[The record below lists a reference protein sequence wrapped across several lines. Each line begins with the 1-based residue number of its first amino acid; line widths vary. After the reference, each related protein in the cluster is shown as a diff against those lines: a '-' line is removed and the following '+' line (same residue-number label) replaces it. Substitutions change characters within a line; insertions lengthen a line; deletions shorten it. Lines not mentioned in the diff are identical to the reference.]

1 FRHLR
6 AVYLMAKTSNPLVE
20 HNAIAV
26 PGLSLWQ
33 QVTTLPGRWP
43 STQFKSHQAE
53 LALLSRIP
61 FFRPTEPL
69 DAYLTPSES
78 ADVKRTRSSRWFG
91 ALWKTDSRSSLS
103 LTNAAA
109 STSQR
114 SLTTPAT
121 SALHAKDN
129 DNSQD
134 KSVLVGRVGSVNI
147 GQDHFIRTLVIDQE
161 TRFTQPLSTSDTAP
175 LVCTHGFGTGLGIFY
190 RNYEALAQTSGRRI
204 YSIDWLGMG
213 LSARPSKLPWLQRTW
228 RTEFGPEFDQDQLS
242 QTESFFVE
250 SLEQWRQTMG
260 ISKMVLLG
268 HSFGG
273 YMSALYAL
281 RYPQHVDKLILVS
294 PMGLLGAPS
303 GFFPWLENVNN
314 GTINAPPKGMFEN
327 RPTPLLWQPG
337 QHRSQWVQPTTIP
350 PPLAEMLEPDSNASD
365 DSGAQTV
372 PDAPPSPTA
381 ALSTSSRADDKPAVT
396 PLRDRQMVVRVFLQT
411 WKWQMSPQWLVRF
424 AGPMGPW
431 LVHKYT
437 ERYTFLDKEDQVRL
451 TDYLYHLSSR
461 PGSGEYA
468 LTVLTHPFV
477 FAKRPLVDRLHALN
491 VPTLFVYGEI
501 DWMDYRGA
509 ERVAK
514 SMQAPSRIIHIADA
528 GHNMMLENPKD
539 FNAALLEELE

>member
-1 FRHLR
+1 
-6 AVYLMAKTSNPLVE
+6 MAQPSSSSVE
-20 HNAIAV
+20 RNAIAT
-26 PGLSLWQ
+26 PSWSLWQ

-53 LALLSRIP
+53 LALLSRLP
-61 FFRPTEPL
+61 FFRPMEAL
-69 DAYLTPSES
+69 EAYLPSPES
-78 ADVKRTRSSRWFG
+78 TSVKRIRSSRWFG
-91 ALWKTDSRSSLS
+91 ALWRAESCSSLS
-103 LTNAAA
+103 SAKNTTA
-109 STSQR
+109 SASQR
-114 SLTTPAT
+114 SLAT
-121 SALHAKDN
+121 SAASALDAKHN
-129 DNSQD
+129 HSNQD
-134 KSVLVGRVGSVNI
+134 ENALVGRVGSVNI
-147 GQDHFIRTLVIDQE
+147 GQDHFIRTLVIDRE
-161 TRFTQPLSTSDTAP
+161 TRFMQPLSTSDAVP

-213 LSARPSKLPWLQRTW
+213 LSARPSKLPWLRRSW
-228 RTEFGPEFDQDQLS
+228 RAEFGPEFDQDQLS

-250 SLEQWRQTMG
+250 SLEHWRQTMG

-314 GTINAPPKGMFEN
+314 GIINAPPKGMFEK
-327 RPTPLLWQPG
+327 RSTPPIWQPG
-337 QHRSQWVQPTTIP
+337 QHRSQWVQPATIP
-350 PPLAEMLEPDSNASD
+350 PPLAEMLEPSPKSSD
-365 DSGAQTV
+365 HLSAEGV
-372 PDAPPSPTA
+372 PDAPPSPA
-381 ALSTSSRADDKPAVT
+381 AVPSTTNGADDKPAVT
-396 PLRDRQMVVRVFLQT
+396 PLRDRQMVVRVLLQT
-411 WKWQMSPQWLVRF
+411 WKWQMSPQWLVRY

-477 FAKRPLVDRLHALN
+477 FAKLPLVDRLHALQ
-491 VPTLFVYGEI
+491 VPTLFIYGES

-514 SMQAPSRIIHIADA
+514 CMQAPSRIIHIADA
-528 GHNMMLENPKD
+528 GHNMMLENPQD